1 VKHIVVIGAGVAGI
15 AAAVKLVEQ
24 GCRVTLLEDRPYV
37 GGRARSFVDEHTG
50 DVIDNGQHLL
60 MGCYHNFL
68 YVLRQLG
75 TDHHLEWQ
83 PSLRVKFAAAQRT
96 PQVESSWRVQ
106 KTDLE
111 RETDF
116 INEKND
122 VQIQPGKQVQNH
134 FHNPPD
140 ILDASRFPGKLGVFV
155 GIMRLHRLT
164 LSDKIRAAF
173 LMLLLQLG
181 SKPKPTET
189 CLEFLVRH
197 GQSANLVRRLWE
209 PIILATLNAP
219 IAAAAAVL
227 FTEVMRR
234 AFMGTR
240 TDSTLIIPRVG
251 LSELF
256 SPLQEFLGS
265 RGSVVRTHC
274 RVEELCVKDG
284 RVFAV
289 RTPDE
294 TIACDGVVSALPP
307 RGLQKLMP
315 QLVPDS
321 ALVPSAIISVYLWF
335 EQTWF
340 TDDFCAVI
348 GTTIQWVFARG
359 NGCVTVTIS
368 AASTVAQ
375 GSISEIV
382 DHCLAELASVFPGA
396 QNNPC
401 IHSQVIK
408 EKFATTLFTP
418 QAHAERP
425 PARTHIPNLF
435 IAGDWT
441 QTHLPATMEGA
452 AWSGIVAA
460 EESRSF

>member
-1 VKHIVVIGAGVAGI
+1 MFVKHIVVIGAGVAGVS
-15 AAAVKLVEQ
+15 AAVKLVEQ
-24 GCRVTLLEDRPYV
+24 GCRVTLLEDRTYI

-60 MGCYHNFL
+60 MGCYHSFL

-83 PSLRVKFAAAQRT
+83 PSLRVKFAEAQGT
-96 PQVESSWRVQ
+96 DQV
-106 KTDLE
+106 
-111 RETDF
+111 
-116 INEKND
+116 N
-122 VQIQPGKQVQNH
+122 
-134 FHNPPD
+134 NPPD
-140 ILDASRFPGKLGVFV
+140 VLDASRFPGKLGVFV
-155 GIMRLHRLT
+155 GIMRLHHLT
-164 LSDKIRAAF
+164 LSDKIRAAY
-173 LMLLLQLG
+173 LMVLLQLG
-181 SKPKPTET
+181 AKPKPTET
-189 CLEFLVRH
+189 CLDFLSRH
-197 GQSANLVRRLWE
+197 RQSANLVRRLWE

-256 SPLQEFLGS
+256 SPLQEFLES

-294 TIACDGVVSALPP
+294 TIACDEVVSALPP

-335 EQTWF
+335 ERAWLA
-340 TDDFCAVI
+340 DDFCAVI
-348 GTTIQWVFARG
+348 GTTIQWVFARP

-382 DHCLAELASVFPGA
+382 AHCLEELGSVFPDA
-396 QNNPC
+396 RHNPC
-401 IHSQVIK
+401 VHSQVIK

-452 AWSGIVAA
+452 AWSGIEAA
-460 EESRSF
+460 EALAVALRYAQGDK